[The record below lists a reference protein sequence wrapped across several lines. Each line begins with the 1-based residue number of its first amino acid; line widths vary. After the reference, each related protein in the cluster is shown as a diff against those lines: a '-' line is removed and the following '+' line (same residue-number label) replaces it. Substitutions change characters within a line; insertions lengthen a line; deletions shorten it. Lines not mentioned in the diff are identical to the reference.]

1 MIDIY
6 DNISQMVQ
14 EGDDKKVV
22 DLIKDALA
30 KGLPAKNI
38 LEEGLVPGLQALG
51 RLFKDGEAYLP
62 EILIAIRA
70 MERGVEELQ
79 PHLSGLDIH
88 KSGTVVLGT
97 VEGDLHDIGK
107 DLVGMMLGNSGFNV
121 IDLGIDISADTFI
134 KAVKEHKPDIVAMS
148 ALLTTTTTYFS
159 EVIAALDKSGLRDK
173 VMVMV
178 GGASVD
184 RKHADE
190 IGAEGYAADCV
201 LAVDEAMRLMAMNK

>member
-79 PHLSGLDIH
+79 P
-88 KSGTVVLGT
+88 K
-97 VEGDLHDIGK
+97 
-107 DLVGMMLGNSGFNV
+107 
-121 IDLGIDISADTFI
+121 I
-134 KAVKEHKPDIVAMS
+134 K
-148 ALLTTTTTYFS
+148 
-159 EVIAALDKSGLRDK
+159 
-173 VMVMV
+173 
-178 GGASVD
+178 
-184 RKHADE
+184 
-190 IGAEGYAADCV
+190 
-201 LAVDEAMRLMAMNK
+201 